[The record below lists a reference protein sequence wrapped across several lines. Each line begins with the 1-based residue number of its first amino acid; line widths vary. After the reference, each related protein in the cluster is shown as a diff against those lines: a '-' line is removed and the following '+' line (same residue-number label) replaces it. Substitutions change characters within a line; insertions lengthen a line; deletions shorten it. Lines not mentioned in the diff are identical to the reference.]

1 MCTGWKAAQ
10 AHLRREGQSQDSN
23 PETIFFSGFCWAFLV
38 LLFILNIKGPF
49 CCLLTFCN
57 FTFRNV
63 SLVTAFSE
71 VHLSFQYLS
80 LIVCL
85 SFKIM
90 YMNCKESEPI
100 DCLSNWHQS
109 VNLKFSGMFPFSI
122 WVRIVFYVSF
132 HEIYL
137 TFPQK
142 LLNCLVDA
150 VVICVHFRKFFF
162 LCLPGYLFLPHY
174 QPVINFNVFS
184 ILGLQVIWSLSQMVK
199 CVVIVQKQ
207 PEAICKNG
215 QAMFQ

>member
-142 LLNCLVDA
+142 LLNCLVNA

-162 LCLPGYLFLPHY
+162 PLPPRVPLSSSLPTSH
-174 QPVINFNVFS
+174 Q
-184 ILGLQVIWSLSQMVK
+184 LQCFFHFRLAGHMVS
-199 CVVIVQKQ
+199 VT
-207 PEAICKNG
+207 NG
-215 QAMFQ
+215 QMCCHSTKAARSNM